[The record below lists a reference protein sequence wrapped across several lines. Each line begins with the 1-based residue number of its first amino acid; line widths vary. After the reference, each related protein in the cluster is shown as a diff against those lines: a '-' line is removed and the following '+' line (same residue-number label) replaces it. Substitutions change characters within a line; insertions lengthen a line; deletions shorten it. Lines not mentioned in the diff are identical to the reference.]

1 MSQSKSFLKTSLI
14 PLGLA
19 ISSSLI
25 VVAGLLW
32 GFSLIY
38 PLARFSDKCNIRLG
52 TAFVSKSFSDPDISL
67 HPIAEASVLLDTAPL
82 FVPGSWNVAGSMLIQ
97 TLESVSPPPSVFGE
111 YSPKI
116 QLDTELLSVS
126 DGELLGVED
135 SVLQP
140 VRTRF
145 RPIDEFTGLG
155 QRGPSVS
162 TGLTIDICNLRFFH
176 LESGSVWERTI
187 PIRPDALAEGHLWEP
202 LIYYAAFGPLGFVGV
217 PSTVNTSGLE
227 KLDQELARLVFESS
241 QTLPLPVGHYRII
254 AGP

>member
-1 MSQSKSFLKTSLI
+1 MSQSQSFSKASLI

-32 GFSLIY
+32 GFLLIY

-52 TAFVSKSFSDPDISL
+52 SAFVSKSFSDPDISL

-82 FVPGSWNVAGSMLIQ
+82 FVPGSWNVAGSMRSQ
-97 TLESVSPPPSVFGE
+97 SLESLSPAPTVFGE
-111 YSPKI
+111 YSPEI
-116 QLDTELLSVS
+116 QLNPELLSVS
-126 DGELLGVED
+126 DGELLGFED

-155 QRGPSVS
+155 QRVASVS
-162 TGLTIDICNLRFFH
+162 TGATIDICNLRFFH
-176 LESGSVWERTI
+176 LESGRVWERTI
-187 PIRPDALAEGHLWEP
+187 PLSPDTLAEGHLWEP
-202 LIYYAAFGPLGFVGV
+202 LVYYASFGPLGFVGV

-227 KLDQELARLVFESS
+227 KLDRELARLVFESS
-241 QTLPLPVGHYRII
+241 LTLPLPVGHYRII